1 MSNVTE
7 LNISEVQLDL
17 QTSPEQLPET
27 IREQVKTME
36 LLDKSIQ
43 EAREKVSEAQQKA
56 KEAHHKI
63 SVFQKKQSI
72 EELQVAVL
80 AQSEA
85 IAAEDDAMRISFRN
99 HEMMAKVAQG
109 LLAMGLMNLVS
120 NRTVFQRIKD
130 ELHKASEEEINEH
143 AREELRKIVAQL
155 KAQEDIYNRLDRQA
169 GIIEDMQSKMLQIE
183 AKHQELVGAMGKLA
197 RVMETPTIQSQPVPA
212 EPDNV
217 IALNEK
223 PQVKSTSNHFAL
235 AAILLSLATMILSV
249 LHVLGCV

>member
-7 LNISEVQLDL
+7 LMISEVHLDL

-36 LLDKSIQ
+36 LLDIRIQ
-43 EAREKVSEAQQKA
+43 EARKKVSEAQQKA

-99 HEMMAKVAQG
+99 QEMMAKVAHG

-130 ELHKASEEEINEH
+130 ELQKASEEEINEH
-143 AREELRKIVAQL
+143 AREELIKIVGQL

-169 GIIEDMQSKMLQIE
+169 GIIEDMKSKMLQIE
-183 AKHQELVGAMGKLA
+183 ATHQELVGAMEKLV
-197 RVMETPTIQSQPVPA
+197 RVIETPTVESQPVQA
-212 EPDNV
+212 EPDNM
-217 IALNEK
+217 IAMNEK
-223 PQVKSTSNHFAL
+223 PQVKSISNHFAL
-235 AAILLSLATMILSV
+235 AAILLSLVTMVLSV